1 MTVRDIE
8 KAIEKIAP
16 LSLQDG
22 FDNAGLQ
29 VGCESAEVS
38 GVLVCLDV
46 TEDIIN
52 EAFDRKCDMIVSH
65 HPLLFSPL
73 KRVSDFTYQ
82 QRCVC
87 AALTAGVS
95 IYSAH
100 TNLDNARGGVNF
112 KMAEKIGLKD
122 LQWLEEKPG
131 ADAGSGLI
139 GDLPEEVGAEEFLL
153 GLKDI
158 FEVKALAYSDVP
170 SEKKISKVALCG
182 GAGAFLIPKAQE
194 KGADAFVTGEI
205 RYHEFFENEGM
216 LLAALGHYESEQF
229 TIDLIADIIQNAFPH
244 LKVEKA
250 WKNTN
255 PIRVK

>member
-8 KAIEKIAP
+8 NAIEKVAP

-29 VGCESAEVS
+29 VGHELAEVN
-38 GVLVCLDV
+38 GALVCLDV

-52 EAFDRKCDMIVSH
+52 EAVDRECDMIVSH
-65 HPLLFSPL
+65 HPLIFSPL

-87 AALTAGVS
+87 AALTAGIS

-112 KMAEKIGLKD
+112 KIAEKIGMKN
-122 LQWLEEKPG
+122 LQWLEEKQG
-131 ADAGSGLI
+131 MDAGSGLI
-139 GDLPEEVGAEEFLL
+139 GDLIEEVEAEKFLSK
-153 GLKDI
+153 LKDV
-158 FEVKALAYSDVP
+158 FEVKALAYSEVP
-170 SEKKISKVALCG
+170 SKKKISKVALCG
-182 GAGAFLIPKAQE
+182 GAGAFLIPKAQG
-194 KGADAFVTGEI
+194 KGADVFVTGEI

-229 TIDLIADIIQNAFPH
+229 TIDLIADIIQNAFPQ
-244 LKVEKA
+244 LKVEKVR
-250 WKNTN
+250 KNTN